1 MAINNKKQNEE
12 VAKQKA
18 PPQTPQNNT
27 EPPVSNEEQLMR
39 RQSAPRPTAQDEA
52 MRIHQMQQ
60 EKMMLGQGM
69 DASGVLDGFKALKQ
83 VIGKEQI
90 QKANLTLQKY
100 KEGKANLEKRIVEN
114 EQWYK
119 IRHWECMRKKDTS
132 EVQPSSAWLFN
143 CIANKHADAMDNFP
157 SPNILPREEG
167 DKLEAEMLTSIVPV
181 ILDQCDFEETYSDVM
196 NYKLKM
202 GTGVYGVFWDKSKM
216 NGLGDVSIRKIDLI
230 NLFWESGIMDIQKS
244 RNLFHIE
251 LADNDVLI
259 SAYPQLQGKLGQAT
273 MDITKYIYDDT
284 VDTNNKSI
292 VVDWYYKKSQNG
304 KIVLHYVK
312 YVNDEVLYATENE
325 LQPVMDD
332 KGNIIRPPMAETG
345 WYDHG
350 LYPFIF
356 DPLFTT
362 EGTPTGFGYIDVG
375 KDSQEYID
383 RGNQAIMQN
392 MLSNAKPRF
401 FIRTDGAVKE
411 EEYADISKDFIHVDG
426 NLGQDS
432 VIAVQ
437 GKPLNDI
444 YVSVINNKIDELKE
458 TTGNRDISTGGTT
471 SGVTA
476 ASAIAAMQEAGSK
489 LSRDNNK
496 ASYRAYRK
504 LCLMVIELIR
514 QFYDL
519 PRYFRIMGE
528 NGAARYV
535 QYSNAGIQPQFQGND
550 LGMDLGFRLPLFD
563 IEVTAQKQSPY
574 SKMSQNELAL
584 QFFGAGFFNPQMAD
598 QALACLDMMDFDR
611 KHFIIQKIAQN
622 GTMYQQMMQMQQQMV
637 MLAQMVDSYRGSN
650 LAEQLMAQFTG
661 GAPVAPIDGTNP
673 AKNVEQTEALGG
685 EEGAKEASNTKKAR
699 ERVAQST
706 DPT

>member
-1 MAINNKKQNEE
+1 M
-12 VAKQKA
+12 
-18 PPQTPQNNT
+18 PQNKSKREEET
-27 EPPVSNEEQLMR
+27 KQMPPETADNGTAQPTSNEEQLMR
-39 RQSAPRPTAQDEA
+39 RQSAPRPTAQSEA
-52 MRIHQMQQ
+52 NKLYQMQQ
-60 EKMMLGQGM
+60 AKMMQGQGM
-69 DASGVLDGFKALKQ
+69 NAMGAMDGFKALTQ
-83 VIGKEQI
+83 VIGKEQV

-119 IRHWECMRKKDTS
+119 IRHWECMRKKDTT

-167 DKLEAEMLTSIVPV
+167 DKAEAEMLTSIIPV

-196 NYKLKM
+196 NYKLKT

-244 RNLFHIE
+244 RNLFHVE
-251 LADNDVLI
+251 LADNDLLI
-259 SAYPQLQGKLGQAT
+259 QNYPQLNGKLGQAT
-273 MDITKYIYDDT
+273 MDITKYVYDDN

-304 KIVLHYVK
+304 RTVLHYVK
-312 YVNDEVLYATENE
+312 YVNDEVLFATEND
-325 LQPVMDD
+325 P
-332 KGNIIRPPMAETG
+332 NFAERG

-350 LYPFIF
+350 MFPFVF
-356 DPLFTT
+356 DPLFAT

-383 RGNQAIMQN
+383 RGNQAIMKN
-392 MLSNAKPRF
+392 MLSNAKPRH
-401 FIRTDGAVKE
+401 FIRLDGSVNE
-411 EEYADISKDFIHVDG
+411 EEYADTSKDFIHVDG

-432 VIAVQ
+432 ILPVQ

-444 YVSVINNKIDELKE
+444 YVTVINNKIDELKE

-496 ASYRAYRK
+496 ASYRAFRK
-504 LCLMVIELIR
+504 MCVMIIELIR

-519 PRYFRIMGE
+519 PRCFRIMGE
-528 NGAARYV
+528 NGVARYV

-550 LGMDLGFRLPLFD
+550 LGMDMGYRLPLFD

-584 QFFGAGFFNPQMAD
+584 QFFGAGFFNPQIAD

-611 KHFIIQKIAQN
+611 KHFVMQKIAQN
-622 GTMYQQMMQMQQQMV
+622 GGMYQQMMQMQQQMV
-637 MLAQMVDSYRGSN
+637 MLAQMVDQYRGSN
-650 LAEQLMAQFTG
+650 IAEQLMAQFG
-661 GAPVAPIDGTNP
+661 GGTPVAPIDGSSP

-685 EEGAKEASNTKKAR
+685 KEGTKEASNTKKAR
-699 ERVAQST
+699 QRVAEST

>member
-1 MAINNKKQNEE
+1 MPEIKKKPIEEEQNT
-12 VAKQKA
+12 
-18 PPQTPQNNT
+18 PPKTTENNT
-27 EPPVSNEEQLMR
+27 GEPMSNEEAMKR
-39 RQSAPRPTAQDEA
+39 RQSAPRPTAQGEA
-52 MRIHQMQQ
+52 QRLYQMQQ
-60 EKMMLGQGM
+60 AQMMMGQGM
-69 DASGVLDGFKALKQ
+69 NAEGAMDGFKALAQ

-100 KEGKANLEKRIVEN
+100 KEGKANLEKRIVDN

-119 IRHWECMRKKDTS
+119 IRHWECMRKRDTS

-167 DKLEAEMLTSIVPV
+167 DKAEAEMLTSIVPV
-181 ILDQCDFEETYSDVM
+181 ILDQCEFEETYSDVM

-216 NGLGDVSIRKIDLI
+216 NGLGDVSIHKIDLI

-244 RNLFHIE
+244 RNLFHVE
-251 LADNDVLI
+251 LADNDLLI
-259 SAYPQLQGKLGQAT
+259 GMYPQLQGKLGAAT

-284 VDTNNKSI
+284 VDTNNKSV

-304 KIVLHYVK
+304 KNVLHYVK
-312 YVNDEVLYATENE
+312 YVNDEVLFATEND
-325 LQPVMDD
+325 PNFAD
-332 KGNIIRPPMAETG
+332 RG

-350 LYPFIF
+350 LYPFVF

-375 KDSQEYID
+375 KDSQEFID
-383 RGNQAIMQN
+383 RGNQAIMKN
-392 MLSNAKPRF
+392 MLANAKPRH
-401 FIRTDGAVKE
+401 FIRNDGSVNE
-411 EEYADISKDFIHVDG
+411 EEYADTAKDFIHVDG
-426 NLGQDS
+426 QLGQDS
-432 VIAVQ
+432 ILPVQ

-444 YVSVINNKIDELKE
+444 YVQVINNKIDELKE
-458 TTGNRDISTGGTT
+458 TTGNRDISTGGTS

-496 ASYRAYRK
+496 ASYRAFRK
-504 LCLMVIELIR
+504 ICLMVIELIR

-519 PRYFRIMGE
+519 PRCFRIMGE

-550 LGMDLGFRLPLFD
+550 LGMDMGFRLPLFD

-584 QFFGAGFFNPQMAD
+584 QFFSAGFFNPQIAD
-598 QALACLDMMDFDR
+598 QALACIDMMDFDR
-611 KHFIIQKIAQN
+611 KHFVMQKIAQN
-622 GTMYQQMMQMQQQMV
+622 GGMYQQMMAMQEQMM
-637 MLAQMVDSYRGSN
+637 MLAQMVDASRGSN
-650 LAEQLMAQFTG
+650 IAEQLMAQFSG
-661 GAPVAPIDGTNP
+661 GAPVAPIDGESP
-673 AKNVEQTEALGG
+673 AKNVEETEALGG
-685 EEGAKEASNTKKAR
+685 KEGAKESSNTKKAR